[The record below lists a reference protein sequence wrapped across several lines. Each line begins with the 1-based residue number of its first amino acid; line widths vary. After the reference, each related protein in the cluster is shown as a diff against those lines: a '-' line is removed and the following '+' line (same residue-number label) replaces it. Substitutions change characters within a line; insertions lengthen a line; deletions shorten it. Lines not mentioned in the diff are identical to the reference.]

1 MFGRGVYLSG
11 SSNLNL
17 PQARMMRHNKASFV
31 FTFYLLCAALI
42 ANLSGAH
49 LAAQPSPKVDA
60 AQNPVPRFETSACA
74 IAIPE
79 TEKENARCGYLVV
92 LENRSRKDSRLIRL
106 PVIILK
112 SNSAHP
118 APDPVLRTLGGPG
131 ASSLK
136 IVRGR
141 RSSPWLNNRD
151 EIIFEQR
158 GTAYAQPK
166 LDCPEIDAAKLEA
179 ARLNLDQKTAIQ
191 REVRAAQLCRDRL
204 LKNGIDLAGY
214 DSAQSAADIEDL
226 RRVLGYQKWNLYG
239 VSYSSRLMLEVMR
252 DYPEGVRSVALESVL
267 APSVNY
273 DETGVDGAM
282 RALNVL
288 FNNCAAD
295 AACASAYPHLA
306 KVFYELVSRTN
317 KRPIS
322 LSVKGATAE
331 TLTLRLTGHDITTW
345 VLDYLLSADPE
356 DIAAAPSRIYQVAG
370 GDNSPLKAYAESKVG
385 PGGFYMWGMRYSVWC
400 REEMPFENRRT
411 IAAQSRRYA
420 QLRGYEIQASLP
432 AICDVWKVPPAAP
445 VLNEPVKSD
454 IPALILA
461 GEYDAYT
468 PPAWGRLA
476 AQTLSHSY
484 FYEVPGVGHGP
495 GFSSKC
501 ARDMVALFFDGP
513 ATAPKDE
520 CLKEP
525 RQRFTTNK

>member
-1 MFGRGVYLSG
+1 
-11 SSNLNL
+11 
-17 PQARMMRHNKASFV
+17 MMRHDKSSF
-31 FTFYLLCAALI
+31 TLSFYLLCAALI
-42 ANLSGAH
+42 SNLSGAH
-49 LAAQPSPKVDA
+49 LLTAIAVQPLLKIEA
-60 AQNPVPRFETSACA
+60 AQNTVPRFESAACA
-74 IAIPE
+74 IAVPE

-92 LENRSRKDSRLIRL
+92 PENRGRKDSRLIKL

-131 ASSLK
+131 ASSLRM
-136 IVRGR
+136 VRGR

-158 GTAYAQPK
+158 GTAYAQPR
-166 LDCPEIDAAKLEA
+166 LDCPEIDAAKLESA
-179 ARLNLDQKTAIQ
+179 KLNLDQKTATR
-191 REVRAAQLCRDRL
+191 REVQAAQSCRDRL
-204 LKNGIDLAGY
+204 LKNGVDLAAY

-252 DYPEGVRSVALESVL
+252 DYPSGVRSVALESVL

-295 AACASAYPHLA
+295 AECNKVYPGLA
-306 KVFYELVSRTN
+306 KVFYELVRRTN
-317 KRPIS
+317 KRPLS
-322 LSVKGATAE
+322 LSVKEAANAE

-356 DIAAAPSRIYQVAG
+356 DILAAPSRIYQVAG
-370 GDNSPLKAYAESKVG
+370 GDVGPLKAYAESKVG

-400 REEMPFENRRT
+400 REEMPFENRRA

-432 AICDVWKVPPAAP
+432 SICDVWRVPPAAP
-445 VLNEPVKSD
+445 VMNEPVTSD
-454 IPALILA
+454 IPTLILA

-468 PPAWGRLA
+468 PPAWGRLT
-476 AQTLSHSY
+476 AQTLGHSY

-501 ARDMVALFFDGP
+501 ARDMVALFFDDP
-513 ATAPKDE
+513 STAPNDE
-520 CLKEP
+520 CLKKP